1 MAYTKLENLID
12 YYYFNNYLS
21 KSEIVNLNKFIES
34 NYTCK
39 EPVSLTARDSNGKT
53 IKNSDVFQIE
63 YHKIKDK
70 LNTIVQDAYNVGLRQ
85 FGYDLTHPNDLDH
98 FHLNVYSSKKRGE
111 YKTHYDSSNSN
122 MWDIKLTLLV
132 NVSLKKYEGGD
143 FEYLNSQF
151 IRVKELENPG
161 SVLIFKSHFHHR
173 VLPVT
178 SGERR
183 TLTHFMLGPRFR

>member
-34 NYTCK
+34 NYTSK

-70 LNTIVQDAYNVGLRQ
+70 LNTIIQDAYNVGLRQ
-85 FGYDLTHPNDLDH
+85 FGY
-98 FHLNVYSSKKRGE
+98 
-111 YKTHYDSSNSN
+111 
-122 MWDIKLTLLV
+122 
-132 NVSLKKYEGGD
+132 VSLKKYEGGD

>member
-1 MAYTKLENLID
+1 MAYTKLNNTID

-34 NYTCK
+34 NYYRK
-39 EPVSLTARDSNGKT
+39 EPVKLAAKDANGKS

-70 LNTIVQDAYNVGLRQ
+70 LNKIIPDAYGVGLRE

-98 FHLNVYSSKKRGE
+98 FHLNVYSSKNQGE
-111 YKTHYDSSNSN
+111 YKTHYDASDSN
-122 MWDIKLTLLV
+122 MYDIKLTLLV

-143 FEYLNSQF
+143 FEYLNSRF
-151 IRVKELENPG
+151 FRVKELENPG

>member
-1 MAYTKLENLID
+1 MAYTKLTNMID

-34 NYTCK
+34 NYYRK
-39 EPVSLTARDSNGKT
+39 EPVGLAAKDANGKP

-70 LNTIVQDAYNVGLRQ
+70 LNTIIQDAYGVGLRQ

-98 FHLNVYSSKKRGE
+98 LHLNVYSSKNQGE
-111 YKTHYDSSNSN
+111 YKSHYDASDSN

-178 SGERR
+178 FGERR

>member
-34 NYTCK
+34 NYTSK

-70 LNTIVQDAYNVGLRQ
+70 LNTTYQEEIKNEQDAFNYFL
-85 FGYDLTHPNDLDH
+85 
-98 FHLNVYSSKKRGE
+98 S
-111 YKTHYDSSNSN
+111 
-122 MWDIKLTLLV
+122 
-132 NVSLKKYEGGD
+132 
-143 FEYLNSQF
+143 
-151 IRVKELENPG
+151 
-161 SVLIFKSHFHHR
+161 
-173 VLPVT
+173 
-178 SGERR
+178 
-183 TLTHFMLGPRFR
+183 